1 MLLTTAATTKQQII
15 KVVLTRGQG
24 RRGYNPHGC
33 NEPNIY
39 ISEHQAS
46 HPKEHQTKGIKV
58 YNCQTR
64 LAKQP
69 LLAGIKHLNRL
80 EQVMARSEWQDDDM
94 AEGIMRDYADNFISG
109 TMSNLFIVKGKTL
122 ITPCL
127 EQCGIEGVM
136 RNYLMSLATNFGLT
150 VLVKNI
156 QLPQLKAADEIFLT
170 NSIHWHL
177 ASY

>member
-1 MLLTTAATTKQQII
+1 MAVMSLIFILANTKQ
-15 KVVLTRGQG
+15 
-24 RRGYNPHGC
+24 
-33 NEPNIY
+33 
-39 ISEHQAS
+39 A

-122 ITPCL
+122 ITP
-127 EQCGIEGVM
+127 
-136 RNYLMSLATNFGLT
+136 A
-150 VLVKNI
+150 
-156 QLPQLKAADEIFLT
+156 
-170 NSIHWHL
+170 
-177 ASY
+177 